1 MKVGGQ
7 RKLLIPCHLA
17 YGEQGAGAA
26 IPPNADLVFETEV
39 VGIAEGVE
47 AIAAKVPGGLPN
59 LALISLLALSFI
71 PYFLPYEIRQGIPGF
86 T

>member
-47 AIAAKVPGGLPN
+47 AIAAKVPGEHLMPSAVAEYAIR
-59 LALISLLALSFI
+59 ALVCPWFGHCLYIV
-71 PYFLPYEIRQGIPGF
+71 P
-86 T
+86 